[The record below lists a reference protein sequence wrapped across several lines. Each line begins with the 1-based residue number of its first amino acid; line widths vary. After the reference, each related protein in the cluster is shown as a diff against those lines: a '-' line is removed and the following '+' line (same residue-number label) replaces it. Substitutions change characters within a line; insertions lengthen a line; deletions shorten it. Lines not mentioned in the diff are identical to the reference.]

1 MTITYT
7 RQKDGKFI
15 KTGECKTRYVHLRVF
30 RNGAWKEGMCP
41 LQRTVIQERMETTEI
56 EFLPADIYELVG
68 IESTMTDEDK
78 EKLKAISKRK
88 KAERGEE

>member
-1 MTITYT
+1 
-7 RQKDGKFI
+7 
-15 KTGECKTRYVHLRVF
+15 
-30 RNGAWKEGMCP
+30 MCP